1 MSFARSINREYTA
14 FYKAIFLFS
23 LPKWVASYKT
33 RLSLLLVTVV
43 VLMVYILQMSASS
56 IKGYQIQ
63 QWENKTKELS
73 LQQEQLNIEI
83 ANLGSMNNLEKRL
96 AEISMVP
103 ASNIKYVSVK
113 TDKLVA
119 KK

>member
-14 FYKAIFLFS
+14 FYKAIFSFS
-23 LPKWVASYKT
+23 LPKWVSSYKT
-33 RLSLLLVTVV
+33 RLSLLLVSVAMLT
-43 VLMVYILQMSASS
+43 VYILQMSASS

-103 ASNIKYVSVK
+103 ASDIKYVSVK

>member
-33 RLSLLLVTVV
+33 RLS
-43 VLMVYILQMSASS
+43 SSS
-56 IKGYQIQ
+56 IKGYQIH

-103 ASNIKYVSVK
+103 ASDIKYVSVK